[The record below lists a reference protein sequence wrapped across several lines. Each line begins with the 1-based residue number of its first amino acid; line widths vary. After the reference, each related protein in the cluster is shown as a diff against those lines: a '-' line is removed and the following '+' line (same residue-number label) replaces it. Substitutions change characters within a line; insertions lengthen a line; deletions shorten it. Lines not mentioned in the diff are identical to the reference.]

1 MTKWYFFKI
10 VRYFFMSQTM
20 IIRTKLISFE
30 VKNIDLSDLYDLYQK
45 EDNTVSE
52 KLSDGQMVEL
62 ITTSTG
68 ATSLIIHGKAGDVTE
83 IKLIGEKDNN
93 K

>member
-1 MTKWYFFKI
+1 MFGNFFK
-10 VRYFFMSQTM
+10 SQIM

-30 VKNIDLSDLYDLYQK
+30 VKNIDLSDLYDLYQQ

-83 IKLIGEKDNN
+83 IKLVREKDNN

>member
-1 MTKWYFFKI
+1 ML
-10 VRYFFMSQTM
+10 
-20 IIRTKLISFE
+20 IRTKLISLE
-30 VKNIDLSDLYDLYQK
+30 VKNIDLSDLYDIYQT
-45 EDNTVSE
+45 EENTVSE

-83 IKLIGEKDNN
+83 IKLLREKDDN